1 MNHSRLHYSL
11 LKNPVHLL
19 ALGLGAGLAP
29 KAPGTFGTA
38 VGLALYLLLPA
49 LDWPVY
55 LALLLLTS
63 LFGIWL
69 CGRCAELLGV
79 HDHGGIVW
87 DEMVGIWITL
97 FLAPPGWWWLAVGFV
112 IFRVLD
118 VLKPWPIS
126 VLDRTV
132 QGGLGIMVDDILAG
146 VLAFGG
152 VQALAVVVGVLA

>member
-1 MNHSRLHYSL
+1 MSSSRLHYSL

-38 VGLALYLLLPA
+38 MGVALYLALPA

-55 LALLLLTS
+55 LALLLLLA
-63 LFGIWL
+63 LFGIGL
-69 CGRCAELLGV
+69 CGRSAELLGV

-97 FLAPPGWWWLAVGFV
+97 FLVPPGWGWLLLGFV
-112 IFRVLD
+112 LFRLLD

-126 VLDRTV
+126 VLDRSV
-132 QGGLGIMVDDILAG
+132 HGGLGIMVDDILAG
-146 VLAFGG
+146 VLACGG
-152 VQALAVVVGVLA
+152 VQAVALLMGAVR